1 MDEKQEKMKYRL
13 ADAMKQCMRSSSAE
27 KITVQEIADAAGTTR
42 QTFYRHFLDKYDL
55 MNWYFDKILQ
65 ESFKQMGEGRT
76 VYEGL
81 VKKFE
86 FIEEENTFFRAA
98 FQSDAQNNLKEHDF
112 QMILRFYT
120 EKMEEASGEA
130 LSERLRFLLEMY
142 CQGSIYMTV
151 QWVSGRLH
159 RSPEE
164 MAGELV
170 AAMPGELA
178 EVFRSLH
185 LL

>member
-1 MDEKQEKMKYRL
+1 MKYRL

-120 EKMEEASGEA
+120 RKNGRSFWRSAFGASPVSAGNVLSGFHIHDGAVGIRTSSSQSGGNGRGAGCGYARGTGGSVSQPASA
-130 LSERLRFLLEMY
+130 LN
-142 CQGSIYMTV
+142 
-151 QWVSGRLH
+151 
-159 RSPEE
+159 RS
-164 MAGELV
+164 
-170 AAMPGELA
+170 
-178 EVFRSLH
+178 
-185 LL
+185 

>member
-1 MDEKQEKMKYRL
+1 MRKLFYIICMGLAIWGLFGGCEVTDMKEGDKKPVEYTVVLEKEL
-13 ADAMKQCMRSSSAE
+13 PE
-27 KITVQEIADAAGTTR
+27 EI
-42 QTFYRHFLDKYDL
+42 HSL
-55 MNWYFDKILQ
+55 
-65 ESFKQMGEGRT
+65 
-76 VYEGL
+76 
-81 VKKFE
+81 
-86 FIEEENTFFRAA
+86 IE
-98 FQSDAQNNLKEHDF
+98 QKKEHDF